1 MRIDLP
7 PIPDAERTALV
18 VALLAIIDLQQQRLQ
33 TLEETVRQL
42 RDEMALLKGEKPR
55 PPIAPSTL
63 EKPAKPPAESGQKR
77 PGSAQLSKKTATL
90 KPLVGTL
97 PFPDPPPG
105 SVSKGYEAYDVQKLV
120 LQAKLTRYRRERLV
134 TPVGQTLLAPLPADV
149 PPGSPFG
156 PDRIAFILYQYHPC
170 NVTQPLRLEQPRQRG
185 GAISAGPIN
194 NFLTENHDGF
204 HQGCRDAFARLA
216 KTRRKLEVSFWE
228 SLRDRL
234 GNLGKFTRLAAL
246 IRQRA
251 AAGFPRERS
260 RLLKRCC

>member
-42 RDEMALLKGEKPR
+42 RDEMAILKGEKPR
-55 PPIAPSTL
+55 PAIAPSTL

-156 PDRIAFILYQYHPC
+156 PDLIAFILYQHHPC

-185 GAISAGPIN
+185 VAISAGPIN

-204 HQGCRDAFARLA
+204 HQEKAAIL
-216 KTRRKLEVSFWE
+216 T
-228 SLRDRL
+228 
-234 GNLGKFTRLAAL
+234 AAL
-246 IRQRA
+246 WRYRPTSAWTIRGRGAKDATVIARRWATTCSPLLRA
-251 AAGFPRERS
+251 RMARAG
-260 RLLKRCC
+260 